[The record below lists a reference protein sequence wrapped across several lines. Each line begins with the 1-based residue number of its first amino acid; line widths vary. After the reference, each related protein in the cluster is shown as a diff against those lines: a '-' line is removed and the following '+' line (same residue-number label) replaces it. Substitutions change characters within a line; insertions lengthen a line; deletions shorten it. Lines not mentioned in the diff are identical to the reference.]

1 MQWLHFTHKLDSNKL
16 AAYVYKAIVIIV
28 LLLLMMVLFLW
39 FFPEA
44 HAEEKTVGSDLPKRN
59 INISAGNLG
68 TALSAYAAESGV
80 VLIFDPQLTQG
91 KTTQGLKGSYSRQ
104 EGFNA
109 ILKNTGLE
117 VVPDNKGGYLLKN
130 LPKANVSSLVIE
142 EKIQL
147 KDVNV
152 RAKRFKEVGPM
163 PGLSLT
169 KEQIPGNIQSITAKE
184 IKEAHALS
192 LTDLMNSKLQSVNVN
207 DYQGNP
213 FQMDVTYR
221 GFTASPQLGTPQ
233 GLSVFF
239 DGIRVNEPFGDVV
252 NWDMIPTNA
261 LEGMDVYPGS
271 NPLFGL
277 NTLGGALAVKT
288 KSGFTTEGVSAEVL
302 AGSFGRK
309 QLQVSGGANNGSF
322 AAFGAGNFFIE
333 DGWRDNSP
341 SKVNQAFGKLEW
353 QGERASLAF
362 SSLAAVNKLVGN
374 GTVPIELYERDPKVV
389 FTSPDETRNK
399 LLQFQISGAFDVSDT
414 FNITGMVY
422 KRGSNRVATTGDIID
437 VDTFR
442 DAFRATRE
450 PTPGKTYTCGYTD
463 ANSDGLPDYY
473 IDTLDDANPSP
484 FYANYVANGSSTAD
498 FSLAGT
504 LNPNIPAADFARF
517 VETFRERDSSG
528 NYTLFANGL
537 LEEGVGGGVVA
548 SDFFRFDN
556 NGTLTYLLL
565 KPPVNQA
572 DCTDPLDQISQDN
585 GVAILDANL
594 PTRRDG
600 ALTNTSGGPVNGVG
614 NGTGVVAGTPTA
626 VITNSN
632 IEQETQG
639 GAVQLNWNTDY
650 HKFMVGASVD
660 ASSASYL
667 GKQRYGQ
674 IDDNRNV
681 FNDPSQLGKEFYAAD
696 NDVTINDFDG
706 KLKTQSVYFSET
718 WTPTETLNFAFSA
731 RYNYTNVK
739 NNLAPQKVNGI
750 GSNIANLLNQYDFY
764 TVCPG
769 SDLSNCP
776 ISLTDPVP
784 LEDRLARVNRSVN
797 SLDRK
802 ITEKFTYRS
811 LNPAAG
817 VTWQATPQLNLYAS
831 WNQGTRVPSVIELGC
846 AYDPTIVQYGRDEF
860 GNLTDIAELRRRYPN
875 ENIAVLGS
883 KPRSLLDG
891 RGCNLPSSL
900 SGDPY
905 LPQVVAQTTE
915 FGARGKFKNLLE
927 WNFSAYQTNLKD
939 DLYLVSPTPTLSFF
953 QNVGQT
959 RRRGIEF
966 GLSGEY
972 GRSDFRVNYSL
983 TEATFQSDFR
993 MISLNN
999 SSFLSNDIRNPLYG
1013 QIGVKPGDRLPGVP
1027 LHNINVTWG
1036 YKVTPA
1042 LKVGLTMVAHSDAFV
1057 RGNENNEHTAGP
1069 GRGIVT
1075 RGLDAS
1081 GQAADIT
1088 IPTADF
1094 KRNGKSDG
1102 YAVLNFKASYDFNK
1116 SWKAGLIVNNLLDK
1130 QYFSAGRLGLTPF
1143 SPSIN
1148 GAIGPGGFNYN
1159 SSEWT
1164 STQFMSAGAPRGLW
1178 ATLAYE
1184 FDASK
1189 KALPPNN
1196 ISMTEPDNLPPES
1209 PPPSAEELEIQKN
1222 MAKISILPVLKLN
1235 KSQST
1240 SEAKSAVIATVES
1253 WKLAL
1258 MAGNAEK
1265 LLQHYSPTFAPDG
1278 LSHSAW
1284 QDKQKMAML
1293 TEPNAVM
1300 TIKDLLVTPQ
1310 GKRMAAVFKQ
1320 VISSAK
1326 ADQVS
1331 KKILYLEQQNGRW
1344 LIVGEYAAKARETK
1358 LVDTENS
1365 FENQKNSALKV
1376 KHVQASMVVENK

>member
-1 MQWLHFTHKLDSNKL
+1 MQWQHFTQKIDSNRL
-16 AAYVYKAIVIIV
+16 VAHAYKAIGIIV
-28 LLLLMMVLFLW
+28 LLLLIMMLVLW
-39 FFPEA
+39 FLPEA
-44 HAEEKTVGSDLPKRN
+44 HAEDKALNTTLPKTN
-59 INISAGNLG
+59 IRIPAGNLG
-68 TALSAYAAESGV
+68 TALSGYAAESGV
-80 VLIFDPQLTQG
+80 TLVFDPQLTQG
-91 KTTQGLKGSYSRQ
+91 KTTHGLKGSYSLQ
-104 EGFNA
+104 EGFNE
-109 ILKNTGLE
+109 ILKDTGLE
-117 VVPDNKGGYLLKN
+117 ATPDNKGGYLLKR
-130 LPKANVSSLVIE
+130 LPPKANVSVTEDKTVELDTI
-142 EKIQL
+142 
-147 KDVNV
+147 NV
-152 RAKRFKEVGPM
+152 RAKRYKAIGPM
-163 PGLSLT
+163 PGLALT
-169 KEQIPGNIQSITAKE
+169 KEQIPGNVQSVTAKE

-309 QLQVSGGANNGSF
+309 QFQVSGGVNNGDF
-322 AAFGAGNFFIE
+322 AAFGAGNFFLE

-374 GTVPIELYERDPKVV
+374 GTVPIELYEQNSTAV
-389 FTSPDETRNK
+389 FTSPDVTRNK
-399 LLQFQISGAFDVSDT
+399 LLQFQLSGVFDVSDT
-414 FNITGMVY
+414 FSITGMVY
-422 KRGSNRVATTGDIID
+422 KRGSNRVSTTGDIID
-437 VDTFR
+437 IDTFR
-442 DAFRATRE
+442 EAFRATRE
-450 PTPGKTYTCGYTD
+450 PTPGKTYTCAFTD
-463 ANSDGLPDYY
+463 ANADGLPDYY
-473 IDTLDDANPSP
+473 LDTLDANNPSP
-484 FYANYVANGSSTAD
+484 FYADFNATGGSVPNYALAGPLNANIPTADLTRFINAFSAPNGSSVLESNAD
-498 FSLAGT
+498 
-504 LNPNIPAADFARF
+504 
-517 VETFRERDSSG
+517 V
-528 NYTLFANGL
+528 GL
-537 LEEGVGGGVVA
+537 SA
-548 SDFFRFDN
+548 SDFFSFDN
-556 NGTLTYLLL
+556 NGTQTYLLF

-572 DCTDPLDQISQDN
+572 DCTDPLDRIEQDN
-585 GVAILDANL
+585 GVAILGDTL
-594 PTRRDG
+594 PDGTSAGRRRDG
-600 ALTNTSGGPVNGVG
+600 ALTNTNGAVNGT
-614 NGTGVVAGTPTA
+614 GTGVVAGTPTA
-626 VITNSN
+626 IITNSN
-632 IEQETQG
+632 IEQATQG

-660 ASSASYL
+660 ASSATYL

-674 IDDNRNV
+674 VDDQRNV

-696 NDVTINDFDG
+696 HDVTINDFDG
-706 KLKTQSVYFSET
+706 ELKTQSVYFSET
-718 WTPTETLNFAFSA
+718 WTPTETLNIAFSG
-731 RYNYTNVK
+731 RYNYTDVQNR
-739 NNLAPQKVNGI
+739 LAPQKVNGV
-750 GSNIANLLNQYDFY
+750 GSDIAKLLNQYDFV
-764 TVCPG
+764 TICPG
-769 SDLSNCP
+769 TDLSNCP
-776 ISLTDPVP
+776 INLSAPVP
-784 LEDRLARVNRSVN
+784 LEDRLARTNSTLN
-797 SLDRK
+797 SLDKK
-802 ITEKFTYRS
+802 ITEKFNYHS
-811 LNPAAG
+811 LNPAVG
-817 VTWQATPQLNLYAS
+817 VTWQATPRLNLYAS

-846 AYDPTIVQYGRDEF
+846 AYDGTIVPYGRDEF
-860 GNLTDIAELRRRYPN
+860 GNFVDIEELRRRYPN
-875 ENIAVLGS
+875 DPGVRVIGS

-915 FGARGKFKNLLE
+915 FGARGKFRDLLE
-927 WNFSAYQTNLKD
+927 WNVSAYQTNLKD

-953 QNVGQT
+953 QNVGAT

-993 MISLNN
+993 MLSLNN
-999 SSFLSNDIRNPLYG
+999 SSFLSNETTNPLYG
-1013 QIGVKPGDRLPGVP
+1013 QIRVKPGDRMPGVP
-1027 LHNINVTWG
+1027 LHNVNVSWG

-1042 LKVGLTMVAHSDAFV
+1042 LKLGLTMVGHSDAFV

-1075 RGLDAS
+1075 TGLDAT
-1081 GQAADIT
+1081 GQAAQIT
-1088 IPTADF
+1088 IPTPDF

-1102 YAVLNFKASYDFNK
+1102 YAVLNFRASYEINK
-1116 SWKAGLIVNNLLDK
+1116 SWKAGLIINNLLDK

-1143 SPSIN
+1143 SPSTY

-1164 STQFMSAGAPRGLW
+1164 STQFMSAGAPRGVW
-1178 ATLAYE
+1178 ATLAYD

-1189 KALPPNN
+1189 KALPRVNFG
-1196 ISMTEPDNLPPES
+1196 TEPDTLPPEA
-1209 PPPSAEELEIQKN
+1209 PPPSAQELALQKT
-1222 MAKISILPVLKLN
+1222 MATLSTLPVLKLN
-1235 KSQST
+1235 AEQST
-1240 SEAKSAVIATVES
+1240 RIAKDEVTATIES
-1253 WKLAL
+1253 WKAAL
-1258 MAGNAEK
+1258 MAGNTEK
-1265 LLQHYSPTFAPDG
+1265 VLQHYAPTFAPEG
-1278 LSHSAW
+1278 MSHAAW
-1284 QDKQKMAML
+1284 EEQQKIDMF
-1293 TEPNAVM
+1293 TEPNLAI

-1320 VISSAK
+1320 VVTSAQGEQ
-1326 ADQVS
+1326 AT

-1344 LIVGEYAAKARETK
+1344 TIVGEYAAKAREAK
-1358 LVDTENS
+1358 LISSEQQLKT
-1365 FENQKNSALKV
+1365 QKNSAVKV
-1376 KHVQASMVVENK
+1376 KNIQVSLTAENK

>member
-1 MQWLHFTHKLDSNKL
+1 MQRLHFTHKLDSNKL
-16 AAYVYKAIVIIV
+16 AAYAYKAIVIIV
-28 LLLLMMVLFLW
+28 LLLLVIVLFLW

-44 HAEEKTVGSDLPKRN
+44 HAEDKAVGAALPKSK
-59 INISAGNLG
+59 INIPAGNLG

-80 VLIFDPQLTQG
+80 ILIFDPQLTQG
-91 KTTQGLKGSYSRQ
+91 KTTQGLKGNYSRQ

-117 VVPDNKGGYLLKN
+117 VVPDNKDGYLLKS
-130 LPKANVSSLVIE
+130 LPKANVSSSTIE

-152 RAKRFKEVGPM
+152 RAKRFKEVGPL
-163 PGLSLT
+163 PGLALT
-169 KEQIPGNIQSITAKE
+169 KEQIPGNIQSISAKE

-252 NWDMIPTNA
+252 NWDLIPTNA
-261 LEGMDVYPGS
+261 LEGLDVYPGS

-309 QLQVSGGANNGSF
+309 QLQISGGANNGNF

-374 GTVPIELYERDPKVV
+374 GTVPIELYERDPKAV

-422 KRGSNRVATTGDIID
+422 KRGSNRVSTTGDIID

-450 PTPGKTYTCGYTD
+450 PTPGKTYTCAFTD
-463 ANSDGLPDYY
+463 ANADGVPDYY
-473 IDTLDDANPSP
+473 LDPLDIDNPSA
-484 FYANYVANGSSTAD
+484 FYADYNANGGSVAD
-498 FSLAGT
+498 FSLAGP
-504 LNPNIPAADFARF
+504 LNPTIPAADLARF
-517 VETFRERDSSG
+517 IAIFGGSKDGSIMENNIGPGISAS
-528 NYTLFANGL
+528 
-537 LEEGVGGGVVA
+537 EEF
-548 SDFFRFDN
+548 SFDD
-556 NGTLTYLLL
+556 NGTQTFIIF
-565 KPPVNQA
+565 KPPVNLA
-572 DCTDPLDQISQDN
+572 DCSDPSDQISNDN
-585 GVAILDANL
+585 GVAILADNL
-594 PTRRDG
+594 QDGSFSGRRRDG
-600 ALTNTSGGPVNGVG
+600 ALTNINGIVAG
-614 NGTGVVAGTPTA
+614 NGTGVIAGTPTA

-639 GAVQLNWNTDY
+639 GAIQLNWNTDY

-681 FNDPSQLGKEFYAAD
+681 FNDPAQLGKEFYAAD
-696 NDVTINDFDG
+696 HDVTINDFDG
-706 KLKTQSVYFSET
+706 KLKTQSAYFSET
-718 WTPTETLNFAFSA
+718 WTPTETLNFSFSA

-750 GSNIANLLNQYDFY
+750 GSNIANLLNSYDFA
-764 TVCPG
+764 TICPG

-776 ISLTDPVP
+776 ISLNAPVP
-784 LEDRLARVNRSVN
+784 LEDRLARTNRTVN
-797 SLDRK
+797 SLDKK
-802 ITEKFTYRS
+802 ITEKFNYRS

-846 AYDPTIVQYGRDEF
+846 AYDGTIVQYGFDEF
-860 GNLTDIAELRRRYPN
+860 ANLVEIEELRRRYPG
-875 ENIAVLGS
+875 ETITVRGS

-915 FGARGKFKNLLE
+915 FGARGKFKDLLE

-953 QNVGQT
+953 QNVGAT

-972 GRSDFRVNYSL
+972 GRSDFRINYSL

-999 SSFLSNDIRNPLYG
+999 SSFLSNDTRNPLYG

-1027 LHNINVTWG
+1027 LHNVNITWG

-1042 LKVGLTMVAHSDAFV
+1042 LKVGLTMVGHSDAFV

-1075 RGLDAS
+1075 TGLDAT
-1081 GQAADIT
+1081 GQAAQIT

-1094 KRNGKSDG
+1094 KRNGKSPG
-1102 YAVLNFKASYDFNK
+1102 YAVLNFRASYDFNK

-1143 SPSIN
+1143 APSVN

-1196 ISMTEPDNLPPES
+1196 ISMTEPDTLPPES
-1209 PPPSAEELEIQKN
+1209 PPPSAQELELQKN
-1222 MAKISILPVLKLN
+1222 MAKISTLPVLKL
-1235 KSQST
+1235 STAQST
-1240 SEAKSAVIATVES
+1240 LNAKSDVKAAVES
-1253 WKLAL
+1253 WKSAL
-1258 MAGNAEK
+1258 MEGNSEK
-1265 LLQHYSPTFAPDG
+1265 LLQHYAPTFAPVG
-1278 LSHSAW
+1278 MSHSAW
-1284 QDKQKMAML
+1284 QEKQKIDMVS
-1293 TEPNAVM
+1293 EPNAIV
-1300 TIKDLLVTPQ
+1300 TVKDLLVTPQ

-1320 VISSAK
+1320 TFSVNK
-1326 ADQVS
+1326 VEQVR
-1331 KKILYLEQQNGRW
+1331 KKMLYFEQQNGRW
-1344 LIVGEYAAKARETK
+1344 LIVGEYAAQTREAK
-1358 LVDTENS
+1358 LTEG
-1365 FENQKNSALKV
+1365 ETPPKNQKNSALKI
-1376 KHVQASMVVENK
+1376 KQVQASLAVENK

>member
-1 MQWLHFTHKLDSNKL
+1 MYRFSFQYRTVVYQFAIAGLVVAYSNSTAFGAELDTRVPS
-16 AAYVYKAIVIIV
+16 
-28 LLLLMMVLFLW
+28 
-39 FFPEA
+39 
-44 HAEEKTVGSDLPKRN
+44 EKSEVHNVPLNIDIPSQSLGSALNQLGKVSN
-59 INISAGNLG
+59 INIAYPTDLTRGKISQAIKGKMSAKQ
-68 TALSAYAAESGV
+68 ALQKLLENS
-80 VLIFDPQLTQG
+80 
-91 KTTQGLKGSYSRQ
+91 
-104 EGFNA
+104 
-109 ILKNTGLE
+109 GLE
-117 VVPDNKGGYLLKN
+117 PDYQGDTVYIKPLQRKAEINVDLKEI
-130 LPKANVSSLVIE
+130 K
-142 EKIQL
+142 
-147 KDVNV
+147 V
-152 RAKRFKEVGPM
+152 RAKRFKEVGPL
-163 PGLSLT
+163 PGLALT
-169 KEQIPGNIQSITAKE
+169 KEQVPGNIQSISAKE

-288 KSGFTTEGVSAEVL
+288 KSGFTTEGFSAEIL
-302 AGSFGRK
+302 SGSFGRK
-309 QLQVSGGANNGSF
+309 QLQVSGGVNNGDF
-322 AAFGAGNFFIE
+322 AAFGAGNFFME

-374 GTVPIELYERDPKVV
+374 GTVPIELYQQDPKAV

-399 LLQFQISGAFDVSDT
+399 LLQFQLSGAFDVTDT
-414 FNITGMVY
+414 FSITGMVY
-422 KRGSNRVATTGDIID
+422 KRGSNRVSTTGDIID

-450 PTPGKTYTCGYTD
+450 PTPGKTYTCAFTD
-463 ANSDGLPDYY
+463 ANADGVPDYY
-473 IDTLDDANPSP
+473 LDALDTNNPSP
-484 FYANYVANGSSTAD
+484 FYADFIANGGNVANFA
-498 FSLAGT
+498 LAGA
-504 LNPNIPAADFARF
+504 LNPNIPAADLARF
-517 VETFRERDSSG
+517 IDIFKNSDNSIMDNS
-528 NYTLFANGL
+528 
-537 LEEGVGGGVVA
+537 A
-548 SDFFRFDN
+548 SPGISASQDFSFDN
-556 NGTLTYLLL
+556 NGTQTFLIF
-565 KPPVNQA
+565 KPPANLA
-572 DCTDPLDQISQDN
+572 DCTDPVDYIAQDN
-585 GVAILDANL
+585 GVAILPVLL
-594 PTRRDG
+594 PDGSPSGARRDG
-600 ALTNTSGGPVNGVG
+600 ATMYNGI
-614 NGTGVVAGTPTA
+614 GTGVVAGTPTA

-639 GAVQLNWNTDY
+639 GAVQLNWNTQY
-650 HKFMVGASVD
+650 HKFMMGASVD

-696 NDVTINDFDG
+696 HDVTINDFDG
-706 KLKTQSVYFSET
+706 KLKTQSAYFSET

-731 RYNYTNVK
+731 RYNYTNVQ
-739 NNLAPQKVNGI
+739 NNLAPQKVNGV
-750 GSNIANLLNQYDFY
+750 GSDIAKLLNQYDFA
-764 TVCPG
+764 TICPG
-769 SDLSNCP
+769 TDLSNCP
-776 ISLTDPVP
+776 INLSAPVP
-784 LEDRLARVNRSVN
+784 LEVRLARTNKTLS
-797 SLDRK
+797 SLDKK
-802 ITEKFTYRS
+802 ITEKFTYHS
-811 LNPAAG
+811 LNPAVG

-846 AYDPTIVQYGRDEF
+846 AYDGTIVPYGRDEF
-860 GNLTDIAELRRRYPN
+860 GNFVDIEELRKRYPGDPSVR
-875 ENIAVLGS
+875 VLGS

-915 FGARGKFKNLLE
+915 FGARGKFKDLLE
-927 WNFSAYQTNLKD
+927 WNISAYQTNLKD

-953 QNVGQT
+953 QDVGAT

-966 GLSGEY
+966 GLSGEH
-972 GRSDFRVNYSL
+972 GKSDFRVNYSL

-993 MISLNN
+993 MLSLNN
-999 SSFLSNDIRNPLYG
+999 SSFLSNVTSNPLYG
-1013 QIGVKPGDRLPGVP
+1013 QIGVKPGDRMPGVP
-1027 LHNINVTWG
+1027 LHNVNLTWG

-1042 LKVGLTMVAHSDAFV
+1042 LKVGLTMVGHSDAFV

-1075 RGLDAS
+1075 TGLDAT
-1081 GQAADIT
+1081 GQTAQIT

-1116 SWKAGLIVNNLLDK
+1116 SWKAGLIVNNILDK

-1143 SPSIN
+1143 SPSVN

-1178 ATLAYE
+1178 ATLSYE

-1196 ISMTEPDNLPPES
+1196 ISMTEPDTLPPEA
-1209 PPPSAEELEIQKN
+1209 PPPSAQELELQKN
-1222 MAKISILPVLKLN
+1222 MAKISTLPVLKLTKVQAIN
-1235 KSQST
+1235 T
-1240 SEAKSAVIATVES
+1240 AKSEVAAAIES

-1258 MAGNAEK
+1258 MESNSEK
-1265 LLQHYSPTFAPDG
+1265 LLQHYARTFSPEG
-1278 LSHSAW
+1278 ISHDAW
-1284 QDKQKMAML
+1284 QDKQKIDML
-1293 TEPNAVM
+1293 TEPNSVIM
-1300 TIKDLLVTPQ
+1300 IKDLFVTPQ
-1310 GKRMAAVFKQ
+1310 GRRMAAVFQ
-1320 VISSAK
+1320 QTVRSANVE
-1326 ADQVS
+1326 QES
-1331 KKILYLEQQNGRW
+1331 KKILYFEQQNGRW
-1344 LIVGEYAAKARETK
+1344 VIVGEYAAKVRQAK
-1358 LVDTENS
+1358 LLDGEHLPK
-1365 FENQKNSALKV
+1365 NQKNSALKV
-1376 KHVQASMVVENK
+1376 KHEQASLVAENK